1 MGEEIGVDIYLN
13 AKDKV
18 TKMDLGKKQYAYS
31 ILNVGKSCN

>member
-18 TKMDLGKKQYAYS
+18 TKMDLGKNNMHIQF
-31 ILNVGKSCN
+31 